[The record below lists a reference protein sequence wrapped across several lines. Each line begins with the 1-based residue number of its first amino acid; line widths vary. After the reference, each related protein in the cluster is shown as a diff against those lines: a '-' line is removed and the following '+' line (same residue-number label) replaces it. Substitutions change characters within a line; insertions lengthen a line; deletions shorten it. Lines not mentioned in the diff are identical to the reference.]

1 MSLSS
6 LHYTNTLP
14 VHAPALSPSHLF
26 HCSQCCNM
34 RLMCA
39 FVLLLHLAFT
49 LLWPARQQLTKFT
62 VYSWRCRLSHTVS
75 TFVGLFGVFFLASCC
90 FRFFSVVVIQLR
102 LRCHNIQFPLDSGG
116 GYGKH
121 STKGTALC
129 QYSFLLAFKKGL
141 QIAPGVCSP
150 QLLTCIQFCCSYLFF
165 MGPSFVFTETMR
177 PYSSV
182 FMGFHRSLCQMC
194 FVYNLRFLVLF
205 PSTCKLYM
213 WERLYCKHAVCI
225 QQLSFP

>member
-62 VYSWRCRLSHTVS
+62 VYSCRCRLSHTVS

-90 FRFFSVVVIQLR
+90 FRFLSVVLIQLC

-116 GYGKH
+116 FMVNTAQRAQHFANTVFYLPLKKDFKLLRAFVLH
-121 STKGTALC
+121 SYWPAFSSVVVTCFLWGLHLC
-129 QYSFLLAFKKGL
+129 L
-141 QIAPGVCSP
+141 QKQWGHILQS
-150 QLLTCIQFCCSYLFF
+150 LW
-165 MGPSFVFTETMR
+165 VFTGAFAR
-177 PYSSV
+177 
-182 FMGFHRSLCQMC
+182 C
-194 FVYNLRFLVLF
+194 VLF
-205 PSTCKLYM
+205 T
-213 WERLYCKHAVCI
+213 I
-225 QQLSFP
+225 